1 MKPSERI
8 TQVIDYLQLNPKIF
22 AETLGYERPQIIY
35 DIIKGKTKNV
45 SHSLADKIVSVFS
58 CINKVWL
65 LTGDG
70 NMLSTTDNIGNTRT
84 HVHNIASDSD
94 AACAGCASS
103 NSASL
108 ESSPPEPT
116 AEAVDMQD
124 VPMVRL
130 IPISVQGSPLNDF
143 DSQVRPH
150 DCELMISPIKG
161 VDFAIQ
167 VSGDSMAPEYPEGSR
182 VFVKRIKDR
191 AFIEWGR
198 VFVLNTCNGTVL
210 KVLVPS
216 DKENCVRCISLNPD
230 PRYAPFDVNMNDVYG
245 IYRVLLCMSM
255 K

>member
-1 MKPSERI
+1 MNVKDRLSAFIRYKGLTIRDFEKSCGLSNGYVNSIRQGI
-8 TQVIDYLQLNPKIF
+8 GSAKLQ
-22 AETLGYERPQIIY
+22 
-35 DIIKGKTKNV
+35 DI
-45 SHSLADKIVSVFS
+45 LSVYPE
-58 CINKVWL
+58 INRDWL
-65 LTGDG
+65 VYGDG
-70 NMLSTTDNIGNTRT
+70 NMLSTSDNIGNTRT
-84 HVHNIASDSD
+84 HVHNIASDLD
-94 AACAGCASS
+94 AACTGSVTGGSTPGGDVSS
-103 NSASL
+103 ESSSL
-108 ESSPPEPT
+108 EST
-116 AEAVDMQD
+116 AETNDMQD
-124 VPMVRL
+124 VSMVRL
-130 IPISVQGSPLNDF
+130 IPISVQGGPLNDF

-182 VFVKRIKDR
+182 LFVKRIKDGT
-191 AFIEWGR
+191 FIEWGR

-230 PRYAPFDVNMNDVYG
+230 PRYAPFDVNMGDIRG